1 MSTKKEKTLGADDVI
16 NQIAETLCQASGE
29 FIEEIANKVLTLKV
43 VYQGDSI
50 YTQEDIE

>member
-1 MSTKKEKTLGADDVI
+1 MSKTKRPKIIGADDVI

-29 FIEEIANKVLTLKV
+29 FIETIANQVLTHKV

-50 YTQEDIE
+50 YTQEE